1 MAAGRV
7 LVVDDDRRLR
17 DMLRRA
23 LESVGYEVDT
33 AEDGGRALAAISSR
47 TFDLVVLDVLMPGVD
62 GLGVARRLRGRGDP
76 VPVLML
82 TARDAVNDRVA
93 GLDAGA
99 DDYLVKP
106 FAIDELLARVRALI
120 RRASGEAG
128 ELLRFADV
136 ELDPR
141 TREVRRAG
149 KGVDLTTKEFDL
161 LEFFMTEPKIV
172 HDRYSI
178 LENVWGGEDV
188 ASNVLEVYV
197 GYLRRK
203 LGEPQLIQ
211 TVRGVG
217 YTLKEH

>member
-1 MAAGRV
+1 MGGRI

-23 LESVGYEVDT
+23 LETAGFEVDL
-33 AEDGGRALAAISSR
+33 AEDGGRALATISQR
-47 TFDLVVLDVLMPGVD
+47 AFDLVVLDVLMPGVG
-62 GLGVARRLRGRGDP
+62 GLGVARRLRERGDP
-76 VPVLML
+76 TPILML
-82 TARDAVNDRVA
+82 TARDGVPDRVA

-106 FAIDELLARVRALI
+106 FALDELLARVRALL
-120 RRASGEAG
+120 RRAAGEAG
-128 ELLRFADV
+128 ELLRVSDL

-141 TREVRRAG
+141 TREVHRGDRAI
-149 KGVDLTTKEFDL
+149 DLTAKEFEL
-161 LEFFMTEPKIV
+161 LEFFLREPKVV
-172 HDRYSI
+172 HDRYRI
-178 LENVWGGEDV
+178 LEAVWGGEDV

-203 LGEPQLIQ
+203 LGEPSLIH

-217 YTLKEH
+217 YSVRES

>member
-1 MAAGRV
+1 
-7 LVVDDDRRLR
+7 
-17 DMLRRA
+17 MLRRA

-33 AEDGGRALAAISSR
+33 AEDGGRALAAISGR

-62 GLGVARRLRGRGDP
+62 GLGVARRLRQRGDP
-76 VPVLML
+76 IPVLML

-106 FAIDELLARVRALI
+106 FSIDELLARVRALM

-149 KGVDLTTKEFDL
+149 AGIELTTKEFDL
-161 LEFFMTEPKIV
+161 LEFFLSDPKVV
-172 HDRYSI
+172 HDRFSI
-178 LENVWGGEDV
+178 LADVWGGEDV

-203 LGEPQLIQ
+203 LGEPVLIH

-217 YTLKEH
+217 YSLKEA

>member
-33 AEDGGRALAAISSR
+33 AEDGGRALAAISGR

-93 GLDAGA
+93 GLEFLDRQG
-99 DDYLVKP
+99 
-106 FAIDELLARVRALI
+106 LANATGPPALI
-120 RRASGEAG
+120 A
-128 ELLRFADV
+128 ELH
-136 ELDPR
+136 
-141 TREVRRAG
+141 REGRQTSVR
-149 KGVDLTTKEFDL
+149 
-161 LEFFMTEPKIV
+161 
-172 HDRYSI
+172 
-178 LENVWGGEDV
+178 
-188 ASNVLEVYV
+188 
-197 GYLRRK
+197 
-203 LGEPQLIQ
+203 QQ
-211 TVRGVG
+211 Q
-217 YTLKEH
+217 

>member
-1 MAAGRV
+1 MAAGRI

-33 AEDGGRALAAISSR
+33 AEDGGRALAAISGR

-82 TARDAVNDRVA
+82 TARDAVTDRVA

-106 FAIDELLARVRALI
+106 FAIDELLARVRALM

-128 ELLRFADV
+128 ELLRFANV

-141 TREVRRAG
+141 TREVTRSGRSI
-149 KGVDLTTKEFDL
+149 DLTTKEFDL
-161 LEFFMTEPKIV
+161 LEFFMTEPKVV
-172 HDRYSI
+172 HDRYGI
-178 LENVWGGEDV
+178 LDSVWGGEEV

>member
-1 MAAGRV
+1 
-7 LVVDDDRRLR
+7 
-17 DMLRRA
+17 MLRRA

-33 AEDGGRALAAISSR
+33 AEDGGRALAAISGR

-82 TARDAVNDRVA
+82 TARDAVTDRVA

-106 FAIDELLARVRALI
+106 FAIDELLARVRALM

-128 ELLRFADV
+128 ELLRFSDV

-141 TREVRRAG
+141 TREVTRGGTAIE
-149 KGVDLTTKEFDL
+149 LTTKEFDL
-161 LEFFMTEPKIV
+161 LEFFMSEPRVV
-172 HDRYSI
+172 HDRYTI

>member
-1 MAAGRV
+1 MSGRV

-23 LESVGYEVDT
+23 LEAEGFAVDT
-33 AEDGGRALAAISSR
+33 AEDGGRALAAISQR
-47 TFDLVVLDVLMPGVD
+47 AFDLVVLDVLMPGVD
-62 GLGVARRLRGRGDP
+62 GLGVARRLRQRGDP
-76 VPVLML
+76 TPILML
-82 TARDAVNDRVA
+82 TARDGVPDRVA
-93 GLDAGA
+93 GLDSGA

-106 FAIDELLARVRALI
+106 FSLDELMARVRALL
-120 RRASGEAG
+120 RRAAGEAG
-128 ELLRFADV
+128 ELLRFADI

-141 TREVRRAG
+141 TREVKRG
-149 KGVDLTTKEFDL
+149 GTLVELTAKEYDL
-161 LEFFMTEPKIV
+161 LEFFMQEPKIV
-172 HDRYSI
+172 HDRYRI
-178 LENVWGGEDV
+178 QEEVWSGEDV

-217 YTLKEH
+217 YSLKEA

>member
-1 MAAGRV
+1 MSGRI

-23 LESVGYEVDT
+23 LEAEGFDVDT
-33 AEDGGRALAAISSR
+33 AEDGGRALAAISDR
-47 TFDLVVLDVLMPGVD
+47 AFDLVVLDVLMPGVD
-62 GLGVARRLRGRGDP
+62 GLGVARRLRQRGDP
-76 VPVLML
+76 TPILML
-82 TARDAVNDRVA
+82 TARDGIPDRVS

-106 FAIDELLARVRALI
+106 FALDELTARVRALI

-128 ELLRFADV
+128 ELLRLAEL

-141 TREVRRAG
+141 TREVRRG
-149 KGVDLTTKEFDL
+149 GRSIELTAKEFEL
-161 LEFFMTEPKIV
+161 LEFFLREPKLV
-172 HDRYSI
+172 HDRYRI
-178 LENVWGGEDV
+178 LEEVWGGEDV

-203 LGEPQLIQ
+203 LGDPQLIH

-217 YTLKEH
+217 YALREP

>member
-1 MAAGRV
+1 
-7 LVVDDDRRLR
+7 
-17 DMLRRA
+17 MLRRA

-33 AEDGGRALAAISSR
+33 AEDGGRALAAISGR

-82 TARDAVNDRVA
+82 TARDAVTDRVA

-106 FAIDELLARVRALI
+106 FAIDELLARVRALM

-128 ELLRFADV
+128 ELLRFSDV

-141 TREVRRAG
+141 TREVTRG
-149 KGVDLTTKEFDL
+149 GTPIELTTKEFDL
-161 LEFFMTEPKIV
+161 LEFFMGEPRVV
-172 HDRYSI
+172 HDRYTI

-211 TVRGVG
+211 TVRGIG

>member
-1 MAAGRV
+1 MTTGRV

-23 LESVGYEVDT
+23 LASAGYDVDT
-33 AEDGGRALAAISSR
+33 AEDGGHALAAISGR
-47 TFDLVVLDVLMPGVD
+47 AFDLVVLDVLMPGVD
-62 GLGVARRLRGRGDP
+62 GFGVARRMRQRGDP
-76 VPVLML
+76 TPVLML
-82 TARDAVNDRVA
+82 TAKDAIGDRVA

-106 FAIDELLARVRALI
+106 FSIDELLARVRALM
-120 RRASGEAG
+120 RRAGGEAG
-128 ELLRFADV
+128 ELLRFADL

-141 TREVRRAG
+141 TREVSRG
-149 KGVDLTTKEFDL
+149 GSPIELTTKEFQL
-161 LEFFMTEPKIV
+161 LEFFLREPRIV
-172 HDRYSI
+172 HDRYAI
-178 LENVWGGEDV
+178 LADVWGEEDV

-211 TVRGVG
+211 TIRGVG
-217 YTLKEH
+217 YTMKEP

>member
-23 LESVGYEVDT
+23 LESAGYEVDA
-33 AEDGGRALAAISSR
+33 AEDGGRALAAISGR

-76 VPVLML
+76 IPILML
-82 TARDAVNDRVA
+82 TARDGVTDRVA
-93 GLDAGA
+93 GLDSGA

-106 FAIDELLARVRALI
+106 FSIDELLARVRALL

-141 TREVRRAG
+141 TREVSRAG
-149 KGVDLTTKEFDL
+149 ESVELTTKEFEL
-161 LEFFMTEPKIV
+161 LEFFMRGPKIV
-172 HDRYSI
+172 HDRYAI
-178 LENVWGGEDV
+178 LEGVWGGEDV

-203 LGEPQLIQ
+203 LGDPQLIQ

-217 YTLKEH
+217 YALKEP

>member
-1 MAAGRV
+1 
-7 LVVDDDRRLR
+7 
-17 DMLRRA
+17 MLRRA
-23 LESVGYEVDT
+23 LESEGFEIDV
-33 AEDGGRALAAISSR
+33 AEDGGRALAAISQR
-47 TFDLVVLDVLMPGVD
+47 AFDLVVLDVLMPGVD
-62 GLGVARRLRGRGDP
+62 GLGVARRLRQRGDP
-76 VPVLML
+76 TPILML
-82 TARDAVNDRVA
+82 TARDGVPDRVA

-106 FAIDELLARVRALI
+106 FSIEELLARVRALL

-128 ELLRFADV
+128 ELLRFADL

-141 TREVRRAG
+141 TREVTRGGAR
-149 KGVDLTTKEFDL
+149 VELTTKEFEL
-161 LEFFMTEPKIV
+161 LEFFLREPKIV
-172 HDRYSI
+172 HDRYRI
-178 LENVWGGEDV
+178 LEDVWSGEDV

-217 YTLKEH
+217 YALKEA